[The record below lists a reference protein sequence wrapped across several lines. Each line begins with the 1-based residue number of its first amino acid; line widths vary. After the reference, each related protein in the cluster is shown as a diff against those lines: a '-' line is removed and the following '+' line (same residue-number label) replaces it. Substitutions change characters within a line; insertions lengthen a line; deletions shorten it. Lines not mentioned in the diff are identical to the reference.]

1 MITRKMTL
9 GTIRSKLAVFGFTL
23 SNEVFEKMNYGE
35 LTAIYR
41 KAKRANT
48 IKCNVE
54 RFLETKRGTEKK
66 VEVIKK

>member
-1 MITRKMTL
+1 MMTIGLIKTRLSVWGFTIPAEVFDKMT
-9 GTIRSKLAVFGFTL
+9 
-23 SNEVFEKMNYGE
+23 YGE